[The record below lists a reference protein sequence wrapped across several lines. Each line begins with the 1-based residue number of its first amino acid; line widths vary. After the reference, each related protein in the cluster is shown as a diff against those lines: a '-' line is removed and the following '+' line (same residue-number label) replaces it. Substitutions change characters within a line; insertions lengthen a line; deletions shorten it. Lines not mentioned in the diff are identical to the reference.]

1 MVIKFLKGIVQKLY
15 IKLWL
20 KSKVGKEFAKKYKR
34 RRKMELAKML
44 RGEKNEN

>member
-20 KSKVGKEFAKKYKR
+20 KSKGGKELPKKYKR
-34 RRKMELAKML
+34 RRKMELNPNVK
-44 RGEKNEN
+44 RRKNEN